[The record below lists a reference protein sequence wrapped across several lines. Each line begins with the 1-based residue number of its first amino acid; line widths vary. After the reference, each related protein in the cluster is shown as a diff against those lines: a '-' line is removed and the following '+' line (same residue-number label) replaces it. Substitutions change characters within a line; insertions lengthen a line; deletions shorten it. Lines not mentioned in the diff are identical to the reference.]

1 MSSHLSQYA
10 SAKAGAATF
19 QMKEMPRAAELLGK
33 MSEQEFESLKQS
45 MADYYLHMPSIDHKT
60 WVLEQPRN
68 RFGGPPIV
76 GGADLR
82 KGILQAQLSGVKPE
96 ISAGVQKRSA
106 STSQRVVSSS
116 VGGGLGSQGRGGSEP
131 YFSSRVD
138 DGLQQTVEGRETS
151 GELSS
156 VDVLE
161 NVVSLAQQ
169 DDGNTMAA
177 LLDDFDAVKFPPHII
192 GRARQSLNRAEQP
205 SDSTRQTD
213 RPAGSR
219 LTEIHQSTKLRQSLN
234 LYKDT
239 LLLEQAGD
247 KENIFME
254 DLESVVALQ
263 LQMKLNRARQEFE
276 LQKKQHERERAL
288 WQQEV
293 LARQKEG
300 MEMSANGKGA
310 AWMNL
315 LRNLQSE
322 NERLREKIAKGLV
335 VMQTFQHDY
344 LSYMVAVGPKEN
356 GNEDFEKKVHINFP

>member
-10 SAKAGAATF
+10 SAKAGATTF

-45 MADYYLHMPSIDHKT
+45 MADYYLHMPRIDHKT

-76 GGADLR
+76 GGAELR

-96 ISAGVQKRSA
+96 ISAAVQKRST
-106 STSQRVVSSS
+106 STSPLRGVSSTA
-116 VGGGLGSQGRGGSEP
+116 GGGLGSQGRGGSEQN
-131 YFSSRVD
+131 FLTRVD

-161 NVVSLAQQ
+161 NVVSLAQ
-169 DDGNTMAA
+169 DDGNVMAA
-177 LLDDFDAVKFPPHII
+177 LLDDFDAVKFPPDII
-192 GRARQSLNRAEQP
+192 GRARQSLNRAEQSP
-205 SDSTRQTD
+205 QKSDSTRQTD
-213 RPAGSR
+213 RQAGSR

-300 MEMSANGKGA
+300 MELSAKGKGA

-315 LRNLQSE
+315 LRSLQSE
-322 NERLREKIAKGLV
+322 NEQLREKMAKGLV
-335 VMQTFQHDY
+335 LMQTFQHDY
-344 LSYMVAVGPKEN
+344 LSYMVATGPKEN
-356 GNEDFEKKVHINFP
+356 GNADFEKKVPI